1 MGLLV
6 TNGAQLK
13 CSFGMAPSVLIV
25 PPANKVLSGT
35 PAANIMDIKSIGNIP
50 PFGMCQTLSNPAV
63 AAATASALGVL
74 TPSACVPVIS
84 TPWMPGSSTVLIG
97 NMPALNDTCT
107 LMCMY
112 GGVIQII
119 SAGQT
124 GTQVGN

>member
-35 PAANIMDIKSIGNIP
+35 PAANIMDIKPIGNIP